1 MTEQTDTSALEK
13 HIRRESITNF
23 VINFALNGGI
33 VYGTMGSTTPLQT
46 WGSEGIWTDLLITSF
61 LLAGIITA
69 IFMWMGRRQGRSGK
83 FSQLAGAELGLAAH
97 LPVGP
102 ALATLVFALFGML
115 VAAPVLLLVLGVL
128 QIEVFTLVQYA
139 IVKGVW
145 TGVLAAFLVPIAF
158 RHGLRAEEATAA

>member
-1 MTEQTDTSALEK
+1 MTEQTNTSALEK
-13 HIRRESITNF
+13 HIRRESIINF
-23 VINFALNGGI
+23 VINFALNGGL
-33 VYGTMGSTTPLQT
+33 VYGTMASTTPLQT
-46 WGSEGIWTDLLITSF
+46 WGSDGIWTDLLITGF

-97 LPVGP
+97 LPVRP
-102 ALATLVFALFGML
+102 ALAALVFAVCGMM
-115 VAAPVLLLVLGVL
+115 VAAPALLLVLAVF
-128 QIEVFTLVQYA
+128 QIDTFSLIEYA